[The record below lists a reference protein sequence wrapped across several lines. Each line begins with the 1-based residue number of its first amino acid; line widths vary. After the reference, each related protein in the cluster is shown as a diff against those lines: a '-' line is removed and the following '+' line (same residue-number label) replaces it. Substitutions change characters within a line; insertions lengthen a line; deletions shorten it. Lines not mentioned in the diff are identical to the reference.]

1 MSTSSWIIGILP
13 LLAFAIADSF
23 FGLKAGLIS
32 ALVMAVIEC
41 IWTWFTFGELD
52 QISIISLI
60 LIVALGAMAW
70 KKKSPIL
77 FKIQPSIISLALGL
91 WLIISWMLSEPVF
104 VVMIK
109 KYSEMLPID
118 VRQNIRNP
126 IYLSFVELTTL
137 TAGIGLLFHAGITA
151 YAAFKL
157 SNWWWIAIRGIGFY
171 LCAFLAMLVARVM
184 IS

>member
-13 LLAFAIADSF
+13 LLAFAVADTF

-32 ALVMAVIEC
+32 ALVLAIIEC
-41 IWTWFTFGELD
+41 IWTWVTFGELD
-52 QISIISLI
+52 QISIVSLLLIII
-60 LIVALGAMAW
+60 LGGLAW

-77 FKIQPSIISLALGL
+77 FKIQPSIISLSLGL
-91 WLIISWMLSEPVF
+91 WLIISWIVGEPVF
-104 VVMIK
+104 VMMIN
-109 KYSEMLPID
+109 KYGAMLPIEI
-118 VRQNIRNP
+118 RQNIQNP
-126 IYLSFVELTTL
+126 SYLEFVALTTL
-137 TAGIGLLFHAGITA
+137 TAGIGMLFHAAITT

-171 LCAFLAMLVARVM
+171 LCAFIAMLAARFM